1 MLKVEHSINYLNK
14 KKADSE
20 ILGEIQYVKQLNSQ
34 IRFKRSDDNPELP
47 GNFKVGQ
54 AIGGGDCFFD
64 SVAQELKRLKPEM
77 DFTVKSLREVC
88 KRFAQS
94 QLENDQSW
102 LEGAL
107 RNEAEPISVYVP
119 RIEFTANDIEQKS
132 ESVNVLGL
140 NSPIW
145 GRSEIEGR
153 IICKEYNV
161 KLHIV
166 EKHVVAGKEVW
177 LDQIVNSEGS
187 RSVDGVD
194 YNEENTIHIINRGNA
209 HFEPILSTQEVRYN
223 RQQSSNHDTPK
234 EELKIPTKEKPK
246 KKSQE
251 SGQQSP
257 DFSSD
262 RVKRTNND
270 PKAGSSQ
277 QSSSDDNRIQDESW
291 TSNQEHAAGELKRSL
306 HGNDYQLKLLML
318 FASKGKNSEV
328 AFRLATE
335 MAEAEKFDDLVFR
348 YTDSQGSI
356 KYRFLQAKHRQCLG
370 EENKIKVSDLKS
382 NSDDNDFSL
391 QKYFISY
398 LKDIEKEEFR
408 DGVPEDFIICTNTDF
423 YFEPSTTKN
432 EKQKTKDSKKT
443 WKAYFSEKTG
453 DDPALNLGGKRYQFN
468 EDPSIRAKIILELKP
483 IFQESLEKN
492 KLSNDNVK
500 KIDGFLDKLVF
511 AVEQPSGAS
520 LEQKIKDTIGN
531 EFNLINEIIYNDFF
545 KFMHDWM
552 KHRKKDPEEK
562 GGGRAH
568 FLTDKDIEQFLSE
581 ASKKIASL
589 GLISSTLLCKREIEK
604 FGLKFKDNIEAVKK
618 ILEFLSQ
625 EGSKER
631 ILIVCSKS
639 GLLSKIKVF
648 QMLENHDA
656 NSSIFSDLKSLSLL
670 VGSSVDPVSAF
681 SSKERNYLII
691 ENLST
696 PDKDAKDLLSNFY
709 QIVIK
714 ELNKK
719 FILIIQPEQKD
730 NIQKL
735 FEDENYVKIIED
747 DDNKLKDLTSESQK
761 KILETEITLFGK
773 KRKLTSLTTDASK
786 DDLYLAIDGDAL
798 TTLINGDSNVIGSE
812 HKYDFDT
819 YIDIPRTLTYQTKI
833 DKKCLKENKNDLFA
847 ISGIEK
853 SDFFQ
858 LVPKKEKIREFIEKD
873 PNEKDHI
880 RFIIL
885 DNHRDIK
892 EDFDQLCRDHKK
904 HNIHLLENKDSVL
917 EWKQSH
923 GSLFNLRRFILD
935 TGSQTKKIK
944 DLTNLAIIAGEAGM
958 GKSTILTTYSM
969 SKDFLWSIRINLKD
983 YQTDIDKANFD
994 DLSGIMKFLSNV
1006 IDPASSKT
1014 SLIKNLLQ
1022 YCLKQQ
1028 GQVTLLLDGY
1038 DEIKDHSQKKVEL
1051 LLRTLKTTQGK
1062 VLITTRSY
1070 ARSELED
1077 ALGIFAYSLNPFCEE
1092 EQKEFL
1098 KSFWIERLNVKEA
1111 TQENKID
1118 AFTKQLLNYFHE
1130 LNLMKKENL
1139 VGIVLQARMVAEIF
1153 QDKCKE
1159 YLEHEQ
1165 FNSYDFRISNI
1176 SDLYE
1181 KFVEYQYERYLKEKI
1196 EISGKLSEGS
1206 RISLTRSYT
1215 KAYGNLALK
1224 SLFSEDQIQELLRKE
1239 RFLGEELQDIGLVK
1253 TLKNHG
1259 TADFL
1264 HPTYAEY
1271 FVADFLVNALR
1282 KEKDHPKYRAVDNFL
1297 RMQIFRDHNKVIHD
1311 FIENKIKKESDSN
1324 LSSKWKAIQNCN
1336 LLEGVKTK
1344 VELQLLRPPDDAL
1357 SGKSLTE
1364 LLEEFKKN
1372 TPKGTYKGCEG
1383 YFYNYKGKDNKIDA
1397 SLIDR
1402 VFDNFTKETNIK
1414 ELQDALNYFM
1424 EIKNGGGIHLYFV
1437 DSILKRRLD
1446 GAIGYFLN
1454 EYKKQDK
1461 LEHQYLAK
1469 ILQVKLPV
1477 FDEIKENFS
1486 RISGTHNADQYKN
1499 LLESLYSIL
1508 EKKINLEDLPYLS
1521 LALEF
1526 DYKDFMD
1533 RIKLY
1538 IDSDESIQKKYTEK
1552 TINFL
1557 KGLSVG
1563 NGGLIDSAL
1572 GDMTTCGFLQSFFT
1586 HIAHHANI
1594 IEYTKSSINEIYKDK
1609 GLAWLERQG
1618 VLISRVLEIITPEM
1632 SERFNSV
1639 LDGKIDGGTHIYSS
1653 GVFIDLIN
1661 YIVNRVRVE
1670 ELPQVDKLAFLKM
1683 LVHFVDFSVEAN
1695 RKLPFTPE
1703 QLEATLKLVK
1713 DILNGQ
1719 RQPTLAVSESIEYLF
1734 ILGKAGLK
1742 LIDAKKE
1749 LLVLDPAGEFQYK
1762 LSSGHMDQI
1771 IELIKWKNK
1780 NSSKPRK
1787 EFLKKCYEIVEL
1799 KKGNLKRKGSESD
1812 LQELKRTKVEDCLL
1826 NRRKREAESE
1836 CQFTWEDVD
1845 EFNEE
1850 KDEKRDFSKIKI
1862 DGERFVSYIKD
1873 LPEEKQSQLIQLAD
1887 KVKITGESQSLV
1899 NKLIGNQKVISHLN
1913 RVGRISGMTMHGMM
1927 AKNVLADFL
1936 NGDYQ
1941 GVAVNVGFIAGGQG
1955 FAKVAEAA
1963 SLKGLKLA
1971 QEGKL
1976 LVGRSLRAASPFLAR
1991 GTSAFVVYDLVN
2003 QIKAFKNGTE
2013 EVLVGVVGDSIYLGV
2028 DAAEIGV
2035 EVAEAFEVLE
2045 GVSSVTGPIGATIG
2059 AVVFVG
2065 TDVYMAVK
2073 RVDKIDQ
2080 IIHLKGNE
2088 RFIEGLRA
2096 FIGMQPERYI
2106 EELMEEKQL
2115 SNQLVKQGLEYLQ
2128 QHSNIQRY
2136 VFPTGKSVVDSC
2148 RDVPYQKSICSGGF
2162 NWCSA
2167 RRTVTCYTEKCTTK
2181 FEVDLDNTVLLERK
2195 RTDVKWS
2202 RAKPDNPDGGQV
2214 FCLPQGDYEPAPNY
2228 GSYLCESAI
2237 GVTDLSANKTGGYTL
2252 INLGEG
2258 KDNVKGFTDSRNIF
2272 VVNNGSKEYYGGN
2285 KDDIF
2290 VLQAGYVKGYLSGEG
2305 GINTLDTTSFA
2316 FQEEPLNIQLDIG
2329 EIVDYSRDNWLRVCD
2344 INKVIGREN
2353 RAETI
2358 TVSCNGCNSNVKL
2371 IDGQSG
2377 NKEIKDKINIVDNHC
2392 SYQMQVIV
2400 RPNTVIYNRALEGNF
2415 DYLVPLNEGGS
2426 AEFIF
2431 IFGPER
2437 FNVNNTFWFGYEPVD
2452 IKSINV
2458 RYVNIFNRTEHEV
2471 KFNFIKSEKEFNV
2484 TIPYAENPSYRLGK
2498 NGEIKIGNKDNLYML
2513 QSSNESSEEIIKNY
2527 LPLASRL
2534 NKMSFFIQ
2542 SLLSNETVVIGSGN
2556 HEVIHNNPAYRSHL
2570 VGNGG
2575 KNVYV
2580 IDSESKRFEIP
2591 LPEVVIYD
2599 LDKESS
2605 VDTIDLRNLVQQAR
2619 SKFSN
2624 KDSFELKVLESA
2636 NDLLLKA
2643 TVVEMEQTEDSSVS
2657 KIGKHEYFTVRLK
2670 DGVNWYNR
2678 THVIVDR
2685 VPMRINLDNNEWSLK
2700 PQPLVFE
2707 KDKEVIIVTGQDVEK
2722 NTELIIPKKGG
2733 NYTFIRDHGTN
2744 LMITNAFDANITKE
2758 DLCTITLS
2766 KFYEEPK
2773 METLSVK
2780 FADKEIVLKDHQE
2793 QINTARDMNIVKK
2806 EHSDQ
2811 VYNDVFN
2818 SVKSEPEVIMVADQP
2833 MDHKHRHE
2841 HSRHRTRHRRSENI
2855 TSSGARPSSWI
2866 NDLFGWVKSSVS
2878 GLLGFRATLPEIS
2891 ENYSNKSG
2899 TSQFSSEVCISNNAG
2914 LGFFLLQS
2922 FLDKKYP
2929 LPKFC
2934 SVTPEEALANT
2945 LNIVEEFKKTLKK
2958 TAKQSDVLVKDVN
2971 FFKVYLDV
2979 AGHVRN
2985 ERYSQIPHTLYSV
2998 AKEACLKNEKFLNIL
3013 KGNIEK
3019 MFDEQEIINSK
3030 YQANDIVD
3038 NKPRSYLNNT
3048 TVDKQLQESY
3058 YAISS

>member
-1 MLKVEHSINYLNK
+1 MVGERGADPNKGGQIPILYAALYARKDFIELLINNNANILLKDKSHDYNVLHYVLSHLNK
-14 KKADSE
+14 CRKH
-20 ILGEIQYVKQLNSQ
+20 
-34 IRFKRSDDNPELP
+34 
-47 GNFKVGQ
+47 
-54 AIGGGDCFFD
+54 
-64 SVAQELKRLKPEM
+64 
-77 DFTVKSLREVC
+77 
-88 KRFAQS
+88 
-94 QLENDQSW
+94 
-102 LEGAL
+102 
-107 RNEAEPISVYVP
+107 IS
-119 RIEFTANDIEQKS
+119 DIE
-132 ESVNVLGL
+132 
-140 NSPIW
+140 
-145 GRSEIEGR
+145 EI
-153 IICKEYNV
+153 V
-161 KLHIV
+161 K
-166 EKHVVAGKEVW
+166 
-177 LDQIVNSEGS
+177 
-187 RSVDGVD
+187 
-194 YNEENTIHIINRGNA
+194 Y
-209 HFEPILSTQEVRYN
+209 
-223 RQQSSNHDTPK
+223 
-234 EELKIPTKEKPK
+234 
-246 KKSQE
+246 
-251 SGQQSP
+251 
-257 DFSSD
+257 
-262 RVKRTNND
+262 
-270 PKAGSSQ
+270 
-277 QSSSDDNRIQDESW
+277 
-291 TSNQEHAAGELKRSL
+291 
-306 HGNDYQLKLLML
+306 
-318 FASKGKNSEV
+318 
-328 AFRLATE
+328 
-335 MAEAEKFDDLVFR
+335 
-348 YTDSQGSI
+348 
-356 KYRFLQAKHRQCLG
+356 C
-370 EENKIKVSDLKS
+370 
-382 NSDDNDFSL
+382 
-391 QKYFISY
+391 
-398 LKDIEKEEFR
+398 
-408 DGVPEDFIICTNTDF
+408 
-423 YFEPSTTKN
+423 
-432 EKQKTKDSKKT
+432 
-443 WKAYFSEKTG
+443 
-453 DDPALNLGGKRYQFN
+453 
-468 EDPSIRAKIILELKP
+468 
-483 IFQESLEKN
+483 LEKN
-492 KLSNDNVK
+492 SVLVK
-500 KIDGFLDKLVF
+500 DANIFGMTPLHFAAEHGSASIVKMLLDY
-511 AVEQPSGAS
+511 GADVNAKS
-520 LEQKIKDTIGN
+520 HLAKPLCDVS
-531 EFNLINEIIYNDFF
+531 
-545 KFMHDWM
+545 
-552 KHRKKDPEEK
+552 
-562 GGGRAH
+562 RA
-568 FLTDKDIEQFLSE
+568 E
-581 ASKKIASL
+581 ANIVRHVKNYDEGYTPLHIAA
-589 GLISSTLLCKREIEK
+589 K
-604 FGLKFKDNIEAVKK
+604 
-618 ILEFLSQ
+618 
-625 EGSKER
+625 
-631 ILIVCSKS
+631 
-639 GLLSKIKVF
+639 
-648 QMLENHDA
+648 ENHLE
-656 NSSIFSDLKSLSLL
+656 SVKLL
-670 VGSSVDPVSAF
+670 LQKGAIYRAIND
-681 SSKERNYLII
+681 ER
-691 ENLST
+691 ST
-696 PDKDAKDLLSNFY
+696 PLDMA
-709 QIVIK
+709 
-714 ELNKK
+714 ELGS
-719 FILIIQPEQKD
+719 D
-730 NIQKL
+730 
-735 FEDENYVKIIED
+735 V
-747 DDNKLKDLTSESQK
+747 ES
-761 KILETEITLFGK
+761 
-773 KRKLTSLTTDASK
+773 
-786 DDLYLAIDGDAL
+786 
-798 TTLINGDSNVIGSE
+798 
-812 HKYDFDT
+812 
-819 YIDIPRTLTYQTKI
+819 
-833 DKKCLKENKNDLFA
+833 
-847 ISGIEK
+847 
-853 SDFFQ
+853 
-858 LVPKKEKIREFIEKD
+858 
-873 PNEKDHI
+873 
-880 RFIIL
+880 
-885 DNHRDIK
+885 
-892 EDFDQLCRDHKK
+892 
-904 HNIHLLENKDSVL
+904 
-917 EWKQSH
+917 
-923 GSLFNLRRFILD
+923 
-935 TGSQTKKIK
+935 
-944 DLTNLAIIAGEAGM
+944 
-958 GKSTILTTYSM
+958 
-969 SKDFLWSIRINLKD
+969 
-983 YQTDIDKANFD
+983 
-994 DLSGIMKFLSNV
+994 
-1006 IDPASSKT
+1006 
-1014 SLIKNLLQ
+1014 
-1022 YCLKQQ
+1022 
-1028 GQVTLLLDGY
+1028 
-1038 DEIKDHSQKKVEL
+1038 
-1051 LLRTLKTTQGK
+1051 
-1062 VLITTRSY
+1062 
-1070 ARSELED
+1070 
-1077 ALGIFAYSLNPFCEE
+1077 
-1092 EQKEFL
+1092 
-1098 KSFWIERLNVKEA
+1098 
-1111 TQENKID
+1111 
-1118 AFTKQLLNYFHE
+1118 
-1130 LNLMKKENL
+1130 
-1139 VGIVLQARMVAEIF
+1139 
-1153 QDKCKE
+1153 
-1159 YLEHEQ
+1159 
-1165 FNSYDFRISNI
+1165 
-1176 SDLYE
+1176 
-1181 KFVEYQYERYLKEKI
+1181 
-1196 EISGKLSEGS
+1196 
-1206 RISLTRSYT
+1206 
-1215 KAYGNLALK
+1215 
-1224 SLFSEDQIQELLRKE
+1224 
-1239 RFLGEELQDIGLVK
+1239 
-1253 TLKNHG
+1253 
-1259 TADFL
+1259 
-1264 HPTYAEY
+1264 
-1271 FVADFLVNALR
+1271 
-1282 KEKDHPKYRAVDNFL
+1282 
-1297 RMQIFRDHNKVIHD
+1297 
-1311 FIENKIKKESDSN
+1311 
-1324 LSSKWKAIQNCN
+1324 
-1336 LLEGVKTK
+1336 
-1344 VELQLLRPPDDAL
+1344 
-1357 SGKSLTE
+1357 
-1364 LLEEFKKN
+1364 
-1372 TPKGTYKGCEG
+1372 
-1383 YFYNYKGKDNKIDA
+1383 
-1397 SLIDR
+1397 
-1402 VFDNFTKETNIK
+1402 
-1414 ELQDALNYFM
+1414 
-1424 EIKNGGGIHLYFV
+1424 
-1437 DSILKRRLD
+1437 
-1446 GAIGYFLN
+1446 
-1454 EYKKQDK
+1454 
-1461 LEHQYLAK
+1461 
-1469 ILQVKLPV
+1469 
-1477 FDEIKENFS
+1477 
-1486 RISGTHNADQYKN
+1486 
-1499 LLESLYSIL
+1499 LLESIS
-1508 EKKINLEDLPYLS
+1508 LS
-1521 LALEF
+1521 FKA
-1526 DYKDFMD
+1526 
-1533 RIKLY
+1533 
-1538 IDSDESIQKKYTEK
+1538 
-1552 TINFL
+1552 
-1557 KGLSVG
+1557 
-1563 NGGLIDSAL
+1563 
-1572 GDMTTCGFLQSFFT
+1572 
-1586 HIAHHANI
+1586 
-1594 IEYTKSSINEIYKDK
+1594 
-1609 GLAWLERQG
+1609 
-1618 VLISRVLEIITPEM
+1618 
-1632 SERFNSV
+1632 V
-1639 LDGKIDGGTHIYSS
+1639 LDGKKDELDYLLKGKGSDVLKSILNARDRDKRTLLQVAGNEKRDITNLLIEKLRNVPSSDQQQEAVKQGGKVSAGECLPGPSS
-1653 GVFIDLIN
+1653 G
-1661 YIVNRVRVE
+1661 
-1670 ELPQVDKLAFLKM
+1670 
-1683 LVHFVDFSVEAN
+1683 
-1695 RKLPFTPE
+1695 
-1703 QLEATLKLVK
+1703 
-1713 DILNGQ
+1713 
-1719 RQPTLAVSESIEYLF
+1719 
-1734 ILGKAGLK
+1734 
-1742 LIDAKKE
+1742 
-1749 LLVLDPAGEFQYK
+1749 
-1762 LSSGHMDQI
+1762 
-1771 IELIKWKNK
+1771 
-1780 NSSKPRK
+1780 
-1787 EFLKKCYEIVEL
+1787 
-1799 KKGNLKRKGSESD
+1799 
-1812 LQELKRTKVEDCLL
+1812 
-1826 NRRKREAESE
+1826 RRKREAIGEK
-1836 CQFTWEDVD
+1836 CLFTWEDVD

-1850 KDEKRDFSKIKI
+1850 KDEKRDFSKMKI
-1862 DGERFVSYIKD
+1862 DSEKFVSYIKD
-1873 LPEEKQSQLIQLAD
+1873 LPEAKQSQLIQLAD
-1887 KVKITGESQSLV
+1887 EVRVAGNSQGLV
-1899 NKLIGNQKVISHLN
+1899 SKLISNQKVMSHLN

-2575 KNVYV
+2575 ENVYV

-2818 SVKSEPEVIMVADQP
+2818 SIKSEPEVIMVADQP